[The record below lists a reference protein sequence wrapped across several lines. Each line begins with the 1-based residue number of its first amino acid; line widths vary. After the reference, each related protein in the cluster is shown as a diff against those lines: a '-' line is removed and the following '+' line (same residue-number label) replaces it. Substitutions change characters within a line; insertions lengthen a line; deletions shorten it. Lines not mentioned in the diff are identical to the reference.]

1 LNLLKQNKRID
12 WSKKEDS
19 LLTECIALEDNGR
32 WKEVSKRIFY
42 SSGKTIFKSPK
53 HCRERWL
60 NHLDRS
66 KKHGEWSVKEDA
78 LIFQHVIESDKRWSK
93 MVPLLQNTRTEH
105 MIKNRYNSIIN
116 KNRINKNQKEEQIA
130 EIVLKNLNKE
140 LENEQNSDSKTKSN
154 N

>member
-1 LNLLKQNKRID
+1 
-12 WSKKEDS
+12 
-19 LLTECIALEDNGR
+19 
-32 WKEVSKRIFY
+32 
-42 SSGKTIFKSPK
+42 
-53 HCRERWL
+53 
-60 NHLDRS
+60 
-66 KKHGEWSVKEDA
+66 
-78 LIFQHVIESDKRWSK
+78 

>member
-1 LNLLKQNKRID
+1 
-12 WSKKEDS
+12 
-19 LLTECIALEDNGR
+19 
-32 WKEVSKRIFY
+32 
-42 SSGKTIFKSPK
+42 
-53 HCRERWL
+53 
-60 NHLDRS
+60 
-66 KKHGEWSVKEDA
+66 
-78 LIFQHVIESDKRWSK
+78 
-93 MVPLLQNTRTEH
+93 